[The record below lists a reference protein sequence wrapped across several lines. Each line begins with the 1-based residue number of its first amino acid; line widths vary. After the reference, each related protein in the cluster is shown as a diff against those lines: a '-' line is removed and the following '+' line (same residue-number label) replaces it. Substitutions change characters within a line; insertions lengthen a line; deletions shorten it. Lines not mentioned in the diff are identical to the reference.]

1 MREIGK
7 IGLRALALALALLG
21 SGATYAS
28 HTVGG
33 WISYEYTGATTGV
46 ANQYRVRLVLVREQ
60 GSLNYG
66 TFQSVKISSVGCSF
80 TTMNVNLY
88 LAQPEYVD
96 TSANLFK
103 CVPNTSTPFQPLVSV
118 FESLVIIPQGC
129 ADVRIQWSSCCF
141 IQNISGLSNPLAQ
154 GLMLEAELNTSVPNT
169 YSSSAQLEG
178 NSAAFVCS
186 GMQATMPLGGFDPEG
201 DSVRYE
207 LVPGRQE
214 MLNGVYILSEY
225 TASTNFLQPLAT
237 APGTQ
242 LGIDPRTGIV
252 TFTPVGAQ
260 SNILAIRA
268 IDYRWIPSKN
278 RWVRM
283 GSSLR
288 TLVVAVST
296 QCAPAAGSS
305 PITLQATQPG
315 WTSVPQSVPAKLM
328 PCGDT
333 SLSFVTAQMLACGT
347 VSASDFQLI
356 NSQGAQVPIKRA
368 DLICT
373 GGSGNTVELVFHGA
387 LVGGAYVLRSGILDA
402 SISTFSCDVTSTIDT
417 IGLVQVVN
425 CPSPAVIRCPGVPNC
440 PPSVSVTGPHTFYSS
455 WTDTAL
461 VGVPAHTSH
470 WTLTGG
476 YLSTPSVGDTVQAFV
491 TGTAATLV
499 LETRYGLCSDF
510 DTLVMAST
518 VDLPEGRL
526 PKLELR
532 PNPATDEVAVSGIP
546 PGAHVEVI
554 NVLGQ
559 RVLRAEPVQGGSTVL
574 FVGGLARGTY
584 WVVASSPSAQVQ
596 TPLVKL

>member
-7 IGLRALALALALLG
+7 IGLRALALALALFG
-21 SGATYAS
+21 SAAAYAS
-28 HTVGG
+28 HAVGG
-33 WISYEYTGATTGV
+33 SITYEYTGATTGV
-46 ANQYRVRLVLVREQ
+46 ANQYRIRLVLVRELTAI
-60 GSLNYG
+60 GYG
-66 TFQSVKISSVGCSF
+66 TSQTVQVSSVDCGF
-80 TTMNVNLY
+80 TLQNVSLS
-88 LAQPEYVD
+88 LAQPEFAD
-96 TSANLFK
+96 TSSNLFK
-103 CVPNTSTPFQPLVSV
+103 CIPNTSTPFQPLVSV
-118 FESLVIIPQGC
+118 FEGFAVIPQGC
-129 ADVRIQWSSCCF
+129 PTVRIQWSSCCF
-141 IQNISGLSNPLAQ
+141 IQNISGLVNSLNQNIL
-154 GLMLEAELNTSVPNT
+154 LEAELNTSVPNQ
-169 YSSSAQLEG
+169 YSGSTQFDGAT
-178 NSAAFVCS
+178 AAFVCS
-186 GMQATMPLGGFDPEG
+186 GRQATMPLGGFDPDG

-214 MLNGVYILSEY
+214 LVNGIYVLSNY

-242 LGIDPRTGIV
+242 LSIMPRTGVV
-252 TFTPVGAQ
+252 TVTPIGTQ
-260 SNILAIRA
+260 SNILALRA

-288 TLVVAVST
+288 TLIVAVST

-387 LVGGAYVLRSGILDA
+387 LAGGAYVLRSGILDA

-455 WTDTAL
+455 WADTSL
-461 VGVPAHTSH
+461 VAVPTHTSH